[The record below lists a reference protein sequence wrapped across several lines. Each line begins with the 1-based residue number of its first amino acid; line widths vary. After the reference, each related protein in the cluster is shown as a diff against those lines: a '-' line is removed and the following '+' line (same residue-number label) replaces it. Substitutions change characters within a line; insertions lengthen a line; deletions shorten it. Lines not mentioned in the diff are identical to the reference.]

1 MISLAKILV
10 GVDLSHADRL
20 ISHDL
25 SDQCE
30 QAVKKAIELAKA
42 GGGELTFFAAIDIS
56 EQALHLIETDDDSG
70 KKSTV
75 EVEAEE
81 VLGQFVARASEAG
94 VKADFSIAFGAS
106 WEKTIQ
112 EVLKNNHTL
121 VVIGRKSKTTISNF
135 FFGRTAVKLL
145 RKCPVPVYVAKPD
158 PVRPVE
164 SILVAD
170 DFAEIGEDLLDAG
183 VQFAKALDTRLH
195 VVHVVES
202 GDDYKLAGSGIA
214 REDLDK
220 LHNEELEQ
228 ANTIAADRL
237 SRTDARTIP
246 QGTMVHIEKG
256 TAENVIGK
264 LLREH
269 EIDLLIMGTN
279 GRTGFSAM
287 MMGNTAERVLA
298 DLDCS
303 LLAIKPRDFRCSVKA

>member
-1 MISLAKILV
+1 MISLANILV

-20 ISHDL
+20 ISPDL
-25 SDQCE
+25 SEQCE
-30 QAVKKAIELAKA
+30 QAVQKAIILAKA

-70 KKSTV
+70 QKSTV
-75 EVEAEE
+75 ETEADQVMGEL
-81 VLGQFVARASEAG
+81 VQRATQAG
-94 VKADFSIAFGAS
+94 VKAGFSIAFGSS

-121 VVIGRKSKTTISNF
+121 VVVGRKTKTSISKY

-145 RKCPVPVYVAKPD
+145 RKCPVPVYIAKPD
-158 PVRPVE
+158 PVRAVE
-164 SILVAD
+164 CILVAD
-170 DFAEIGEDLLDAG
+170 DFSEIGEDLIDAG
-183 VQFAKALDTRLH
+183 VQMSKTLDSRLH
-195 VVHVVES
+195 VLHVVES

-214 REDLDK
+214 REDLEKMRDS
-220 LHNEELEQ
+220 ELEQ
-228 ANTIAADRL
+228 ANTMEADRL

-246 QGTMVHIEKG
+246 QGTMVHIKKG
-256 TAENVIGK
+256 TAENVISE

-287 MMGNTAERVLA
+287 MMGNTAERVLV
-298 DLDCS
+298 DMDCS
-303 LLAIKPRDFRCSVKA
+303 LLVIKPRDFQCSVKA